1 MSPREQI
8 GLGQLSVL
16 MVGFLLGSTLLL
28 PMGAPAKQAAWIA
41 TLLGGAGGLGI
52 AFIYTRLAL
61 RFPGQGITGYSR
73 LALGPWAGSLVG
85 LLYIWYGFHLG
96 ALVLRNFGEF
106 FLTALLPA
114 TPLSVIILTLML
126 LCAFGVRHGLEPVAR
141 SAHVLV
147 PLVLMMA
154 ILAVILVAKEA
165 RLQHLQPWLGDQPVS
180 ILQAALTMM
189 SFPFGETVIFA
200 MVLPRVR
207 PAKAVP
213 GTVFRTMLAVTVL
226 LAVLAA
232 LGTAVLGVHI
242 RGTSRFATLAMVRQI
257 TLADFVT
264 NLDALLI
271 GAWVFT
277 GYCKVSVCLH
287 FCATGLAEWLGLAA
301 YRQLILPIGILMVGL
316 SILAYPDVSKMTSF
330 LSVWAVYSVPYQ
342 ILFPLLL
349 LGAAHLRGQ
358 PAAQGKAE

>member
-16 MVGFLLGSTLLL
+16 MFGFLMGSTLLL
-28 PMGAPAKQAAWIA
+28 PMGAPAREAAWIA

-52 AFIYTRLAL
+52 AFLYTRLAL
-61 RFPGQGITGYSR
+61 RFPGQGIFGYSR
-73 LALGPWAGSLVG
+73 LVLGRWAGSLLG

-96 ALVLRNFGEF
+96 TLVLRNFGEF

-126 LCAFGVRHGLEPVAR
+126 LCAFGLRHGLEPVAR
-141 SAHVLV
+141 SAQVLI
-147 PLVLMMA
+147 PLLVVMVSFTA
-154 ILAVILVAKEA
+154 ILLAKEA
-165 RLQHLQPWLGDQPVS
+165 QVRHLQPWLSDQPVR
-180 ILQAALTMM
+180 ILNAALTIM

-200 MVLPRVR
+200 MILPRVR
-207 PAKAVP
+207 PAKKVF
-213 GTVFRTMLAVTVL
+213 GTVVGTMLAAAAL
-226 LAVLAA
+226 LTLLAA
-232 LGTAVLGVHI
+232 LGTVVLGVQI
-242 RGTSRFATLAMVRQI
+242 RSTSRFPTLTTMRQI

-264 NLDALLI
+264 NLDALVV

-287 FCATGLAEWLGLAA
+287 FCATGLAEWLGLSV
-301 YRQLILPIGILMVGL
+301 YRQLILPIGILMVGM
-316 SILAYPDVSKMTSF
+316 SILVYQDISEMTQF
-330 LSVWAVYSVPYQ
+330 LNIWAVYSVPFQ

-349 LGAAHLRGQ
+349 LGIAHLRGQ
-358 PAAQGKAE
+358 PAAQGQDE